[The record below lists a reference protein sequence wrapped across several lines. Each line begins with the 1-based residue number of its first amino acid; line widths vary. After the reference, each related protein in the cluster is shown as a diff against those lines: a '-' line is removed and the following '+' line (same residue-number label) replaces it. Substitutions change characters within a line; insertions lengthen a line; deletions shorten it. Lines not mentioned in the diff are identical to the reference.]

1 MGSMKQLVI
10 LNFLK
15 NYLVVFIK
23 VTFFNCYR

>member
-23 VTFFNCYR
+23 VKFFNCNR